1 VILVAGLVFFA
12 DPIVWNA
19 DFVRGLAAAGVPGVS
34 GEAHDAAAG
43 VWRFVQR
50 MMPAVVAVLF
60 LIDLAAI
67 WPRHGGSCGRPGPRR
82 SVRDRFIR
90 SCGKRNPARKAEI
103 FVDNKVELEKEGA
116 R

>member
-1 VILVAGLVFFA
+1 MILVAGLVFFA

-60 LIDLAAI
+60 LIDLAAP
-67 WPRHGGSCGRPGPRR
+67 WGKLRSAGTPPVRSRPVHPFLRKKESGEK
-82 SVRDRFIR
+82 S
-90 SCGKRNPARKAEI
+90 RNICR
-103 FVDNKVELEKEGA
+103 
-116 R
+116 